1 MVTTDFF
8 VLIRNARASQVLN
21 GFSFEQHLVSIN
33 KALIEARS
41 RSIPHHSYP
50 KKRDVGAGSKPG
62 YQMPVTRV
70 RLCELD

>member
-1 MVTTDFF
+1 MIQSNNNKCRFLEVMVTTDFF

-50 KKRDVGAGSKPG
+50 K
-62 YQMPVTRV
+62 TWT
-70 RLCELD
+70 